1 MDNDI
6 ETKEEQSQK
15 EEKHGIYVHYHMWQF
30 SSLICL
36 KYEVGNIFI
45 IPTI

>member
-1 MDNDI
+1 MYSDMTYATGLN
-6 ETKEEQSQK
+6 
-15 EEKHGIYVHYHMWQF
+15 GIYVHYHMWQF

-36 KYEVGNIFI
+36 KYEVGNIFT